1 MKGIQTMANLSYAQ
15 QANILAEFIKNE
27 IDRLDSLPKEE
38 AKKEARQGLQR
49 AGIIDENGEYTEP
62 YVALEKYYV

>member
-1 MKGIQTMANLSYAQ
+1 MKGMMTMTNLSYGQ
-15 QANILAEFIKNE
+15 QVNILADFIRNE
-27 IDRLDSLPKEE
+27 IKRLDSLPKEE

-62 YVALEKYYV
+62 YIALEKHYV